1 MDNADILDVIYPFLD
16 AFLSPDISFKI
27 NILKD
32 KYKILM
38 PGTLLVFRHV
48 LEMFEVGNI
57 YFSLKLFQSIIILQ
71 DFTILI
77 LVLLSDNLWI
87 TWSLK

>member
-1 MDNADILDVIYPFLD
+1 MDTADILDVIYPFLD

-32 KYKILM
+32 KYNILM
-38 PGTLLVFRHV
+38 PGTLLVFRYV

-71 DFTILI
+71 DFTILN